1 MNDGQDQSFGTNTIE
16 RTILK
21 VPTRASLD
29 FGQNVLS
36 KRVSATMVETFN
48 QHPILRFEAP
58 DNTQMALVPLRE
70 FENAED
76 YFPAEHSEI
85 PVEHAILGI
94 DAIQLRVQY
103 AVATKQPLV
112 DYLHWHEKET
122 VPF

>member
-1 MNDGQDQSFGTNTIE
+1 MAKIDPLGRMRVNE
-16 RTILK
+16 LILK
-21 VPTRASLD
+21 VPARAS
-29 FGQNVLS
+29 FGFFGRNVLS
-36 KRVSATMVETFN
+36 KRVSATMVWKHLTN
-48 QHPILRFEAP
+48 AILRFEAP

-103 AVATKQPLV
+103 AAATKQR
-112 DYLHWHEKET
+112 
-122 VPF
+122 F

>member
-1 MNDGQDQSFGTNTIE
+1 MI
-16 RTILK
+16 
-21 VPTRASLD
+21 

-48 QHPILRFEAP
+48 QHPICVLKRPIIRKWRF
-58 DNTQMALVPLRE
+58 VPLRE

-76 YFPAEHSEI
+76 YFPAEHAEI

-103 AVATKQPLV
+103 AAATKQPFSGLFT
-112 DYLHWHEKET
+112 LA
-122 VPF
+122 